1 MPFLKKAPFSKE
13 AEKSAIHRRYN
24 KVSSK
29 VNENV
34 YRLGDHQTKHTQ
46 GLLSPG
52 LNRRASPYICGL
64 LSYPCIGLIV
74 DFN

>member
-34 YRLGDHQTKHTQ
+34 YRLDDHQTKHSKVSY
-46 GLLSPG
+46 LLDLTGEP
-52 LNRRASPYICGL
+52 L
-64 LSYPCIGLIV
+64 LTSV
-74 DFN
+74 DCCPTPV